1 MNRKIVA
8 LSTLVILSSLIL
20 SACGAGVGLEGSD
33 VTFDVSV
40 IEIKGSTDGIDAP
53 SVDPASLSAGY
64 GFKEPGV
71 YDADNPAKW
80 QVATYL
86 FSPSAL
92 TAVKGDNI
100 TLRMFVINGDTHVT
114 WLEAPD
120 GSIVEEWTMNRGREY
135 NISFTADQAGYYTM
149 HCNNHGPT
157 MEAKILVL
165 N

>member
-1 MNRKIVA
+1 MFKKFLV
-8 LSTLVILSSLIL
+8 LSAFLVLSSLFL

-33 VTFDVSV
+33 VVFDVSI
-40 IEIKGSTDGIDAP
+40 IEIKGSTDGIEPPD
-53 SVDPASLSAGY
+53 VDPASLSAGY
-64 GFKEPGV
+64 GFTGPGE
-71 YDADNPAKW
+71 YDSENPDKW

-92 TAVKGDNI
+92 TAVKGDNV

-149 HCNNHGPT
+149 HCNNHTPT

>member
-1 MNRKIVA
+1 MNKMVIA
-8 LSTLVILSSLIL
+8 FSTFLIFSSLIL

-53 SVDPASLSAGY
+53 SVDPASLSNGY

-71 YDADNPAKW
+71 YDSENPAKW

-92 TAVKGDNI
+92 TAVKGDNV

-120 GSIVEEWTMNRGREY
+120 GSIIEEWTMNRGREY